1 MIVKNLSVAIVALVL
16 LTGCVPMM
24 QAAQRQ
30 KQIEAQ
36 QAQQQ
41 RNNDRTQQAAAEANA
56 CVQKR
61 KDHIFKTYAESADC
75 VSDAVERGFRE
86 TNYPYMDLIVAL
98 NARRSQLAAEMDKKK
113 ITEEDFKAG
122 MAEKMSEITSE
133 ELKRNS
139 QLASTAAA
147 QQQANAAQRA
157 ATAQTISAFAQSQAA
172 QAQQQTM
179 RFAPTPVAPTLR
191 STNCTTNAI
200 GQTLQTNCTGY

>member
-1 MIVKNLSVAIVALVL
+1 MKKITLLICIAAA

-30 KQIEAQ
+30 KQIEVQ

-41 RNNDRTQQAAAEANA
+41 RNNDRMQQAVAEAAA

-61 KDHIFKTYAESADC
+61 KDHIFKTYAESSDC
-75 VSDAVERGFRE
+75 VNDATERGFRE
-86 TNYPYMDLIVAL
+86 TGYPYMDLITAL
-98 NARRSQLAAEMDKKK
+98 NARRSQLAAEVDKKK
-113 ITEEDFKAG
+113 ITEEDFKAA

-139 QLASTAAA
+139 QLASAAAA

-157 ATAQTISAFAQSQAA
+157 AQAQTIAAFAQSQAA
-172 QAQQQTM
+172 QQPKYQVP
-179 RFAPTPVAPTLR
+179 APSAMSRT
-191 STNCTTNAI
+191 TNCTSNAI
-200 GQTLQTNCTGY
+200 GQTVYTNCNGF

>member
-1 MIVKNLSVAIVALVL
+1 VKNLSVAIVMLVL

-86 TNYPYMDLIVAL
+86 TNYPYMDLIGAL

-172 QAQQQTM
+172 QAQQQQAM
-179 RFAPTPVAPTLR
+179 RPVIQQPIANMPRT
-191 STNCTTNAI
+191 TNCTTNAI